1 MQGVVLPSLPGYHLV
16 RLNFEQGEVFDISV
30 PPKFSLETTRSY
42 MAHVEG
48 EVECRRT
55 QHALVDVKR
64 PGDTTGTAP
73 GFQAKLGPLAG
84 RLMYKVLTPTYAYLC
99 LTRKDGQPIKVQDIR
114 PAQFETYVVPVG
126 KVALQVLPIVNLMQ
140 AGSVYVPATAGVL
153 LLEVTL

>member
-1 MQGVVLPSLPGYHLV
+1 MQTEVLPSLPGYQLV
-16 RLNFEQGEVFDISV
+16 RLSFVLGEVFDISV
-30 PPKFSLETTRSY
+30 PRTFSLETTRSY

-73 GFQAKLGPLAG
+73 GFKTKLGPLGG
-84 RLMYKVLTPTYAYLC
+84 RLTYKVLTPTYAYLC

-114 PAQFETYVVPVG
+114 PMQSVAYVVPLG
-126 KVALQVLPIVNLMQ
+126 KVALQVLPNVALLQ
-140 AGSVYVPATAGVL
+140 EGALLVPSVADSL
-153 LLEVTL
+153 LLEITL